1 MVDLMRWDYQ
11 MVGWTGDG
19 NKDGPGNHEG
29 KAFLPGQTEITLF
42 IDKLKNMVS
51 K

>member
-1 MVDLMRWDYQ
+1 

-19 NKDGPGNHEG
+19 YKNGPGNHEG
-29 KAFLPGQTEITLF
+29 KAFLPDQTKNTIF